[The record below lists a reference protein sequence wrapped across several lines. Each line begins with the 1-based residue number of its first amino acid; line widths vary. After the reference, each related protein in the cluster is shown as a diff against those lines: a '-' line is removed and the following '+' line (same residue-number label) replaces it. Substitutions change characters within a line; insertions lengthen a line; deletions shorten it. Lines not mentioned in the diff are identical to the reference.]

1 MYQLE
6 CQVCCYRPIAEPG
19 LSTPSQ
25 SPPIFREDQWT
36 FESEACWESGNY
48 GLYVYI
54 YTPCFI
60 YGLWGHIW
68 FIVLYTL
75 YIPLWGHKEDIF
87 GKLG

>member
-54 YTPCFI
+54 YI
-60 YGLWGHIW
+60 YTMFYIW
-68 FIVLYTL
+68 FMGTYMVYCVIYIIYTTM
-75 YIPLWGHKEDIF
+75 GT
-87 GKLG
+87 

>member
-36 FESEACWESGNY
+36 CESEACWESGNY
-48 GLYVYI
+48 GDNYMYI
-54 YTPCFI
+54 YHVLYMVYGDI
-60 YGLWGHIW
+60 YGL
-68 FIVLYTL
+68 
-75 YIPLWGHKEDIF
+75 
-87 GKLG
+87 